1 MDEKNPYQ
9 TIRDIVSVFLHIVSL
24 KYIFNL
30 TDLAFS
36 FSFFFIESQV
46 PLFSKNKSNRKV
58 EGINMFNSRLKLEH
72 FPGIVYF
79 FEEHFIKMTEFI
91 LGDKERV
98 SLGYFF
104 IGFQSSF
111 EGKS

>member
-1 MDEKNPYQ
+1 
-9 TIRDIVSVFLHIVSL
+9 
-24 KYIFNL
+24 
-30 TDLAFS
+30 
-36 FSFFFIESQV
+36 
-46 PLFSKNKSNRKV
+46 
-58 EGINMFNSRLKLEH
+58 MFNSRLKLEH